1 MDRQGERVAHA
12 DVPNPARADRGVDHR
27 QPKGAARL
35 MERAAPHAGR
45 SGGPEDVRCRLD
57 RDAPR
62 AQPAARRSRARR
74 RRSLLV
80 CRGAR
85 ALRGARVVFLH
96 ALRRPLPARA
106 HRDPGGPPRAN
117 LGSAAGTRVEPASV
131 TAPAIM
137 RNGKRAIGAVLALLS
152 LPVLLVLVEAVSFR
166 VANRPNGSFTSS
178 GQKREYLLYVSR
190 SYDRSKPTPLVISLH
205 GAGLWGAAQKETSQW
220 NRVADEHGF
229 IVVYPSGERGDGPR
243 AWHEGDGAEPSRD
256 VRFISELI
264 DTLEARYNID
274 PGMIYANGLSN
285 GGGMSFALSCTLSD
299 RIAAVGLVG
308 AALLLPFSW
317 CTDLRSV
324 PMIAFHGTADAAA
337 PYKGGF
343 SWVAPQR
350 FQGVRDFTASW
361 ARRNRCGTN
370 PVDSVVATGVT
381 RLEYTKCADDAA
393 VVLYTIKGGGHT
405 WPGGQPLPEW
415 FVGRTSNS
423 IDASSL
429 MWAFFRAHRLREA
442 QTGAQHK

>member
-1 MDRQGERVAHA
+1 MGRQGERVAHS
-12 DVPNPARADRGVDHR
+12 DVPHPARTDRRVDHR
-27 QPKGAARL
+27 QPKRAARL
-35 MERAAPHAGR
+35 MERAAPHPGR
-45 SGGPEDVRCRLD
+45 PGRHQDVRCRVD

-62 AQPAARRSRARR
+62 SQPAAGRPRARR
-74 RRSLLV
+74 RRGLLGP
-80 CRGAR
+80 RRTR

-96 ALRRPLPARA
+96 ALRRALPARA

-117 LGSAAGTRVEPASV
+117 LGGAAGARVEPASV
-131 TAPAIM
+131 TA
-137 RNGKRAIGAVLALLS
+137 GKRAIGAVLALFS
-152 LPVLLVLVEAVSFR
+152 LPVLLVLVEALSFR
-166 VANRPNGSFTSS
+166 VANRPNGSFMSS
-178 GQKREYLLYVSR
+178 GRKREYVLYVPR
-190 SYDRSKPTPLVISLH
+190 SYDRAKPTPLVISLH
-205 GAGLWGAAQKETSQW
+205 GAGMWGAAQKETSQW

-229 IVVYPSGERGDGPR
+229 IVVYPSGEAGAGPR
-243 AWHEGDGAEPSRD
+243 VWHEGGGGGAGPSRD

-264 DTLEARYNID
+264 DTLEAAYNID

-299 RIAAVGLVG
+299 RIAAVGMVG
-308 AALLLPFSW
+308 AALLVPFNW
-317 CTDLRSV
+317 CTDLRPV

-350 FQGVRDFTASW
+350 FQAVRAFTASW

-370 PVDSVVATGVT
+370 PVDSVVATDVT

-405 WPGGQPLPEW
+405 WLGGKPLPE
-415 FVGRTSNS
+415 RS
-423 IDASSL
+423 
-429 MWAFFRAHRLREA
+429 
-442 QTGAQHK
+442 